1 MVRRN
6 TPPFRADHVGSLLRP
21 KELLQAR
28 EEHKAGRLAAAALRQ
43 IEDDAIAKAVKMQE
57 AFGECERVASA
68 DGHPPTKE
76 AVERTRK
83 MLSTRGSTFTASMMR
98 DLVAGGTT
106 EHDHII
112 GDLVRRGERRGV
124 AVPVLR
130 AALAN
135 LQVQEARRK
144 KEA

>member
-1 MVRRN
+1 MWDKFVMLASLA
-6 TPPFRADHVGSLLRP
+6 TVTTLTRANVGEILN
-21 KELLQAR
+21 
-28 EEHKAGRLAAAALRQ
+28 AASGEWL
-43 IEDDAIAKAVKMQE
+43 MQE
-57 AFGECERVASA
+57 AFGECERVAAA

-98 DLVAGGTT
+98 DLVAGGMT

-112 GDLVRRGERRGV
+112 GDLVRRAERRGV

-130 AALAN
+130 TALAN
-135 LQVQEARRK
+135 LQVHEAYRQRDS
-144 KEA
+144 

>member
-1 MVRRN
+1 MWDKFVMLASLA
-6 TPPFRADHVGSLLRP
+6 TATTLTRANVG
-21 KELLQAR
+21 EI
-28 EEHKAGRLAAAALRQ
+28 LAATSGEWL
-43 IEDDAIAKAVKMQE
+43 MQE

-83 MLSTRGSTFTASMMR
+83 MLTTRGSTFTASMMR
-98 DLVAGGTT
+98 DLVAGGVT

-130 AALAN
+130 TALAN